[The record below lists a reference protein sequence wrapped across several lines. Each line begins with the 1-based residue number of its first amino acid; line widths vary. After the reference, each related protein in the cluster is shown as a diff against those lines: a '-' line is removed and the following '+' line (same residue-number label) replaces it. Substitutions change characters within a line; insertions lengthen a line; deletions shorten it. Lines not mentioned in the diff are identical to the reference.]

1 MKILTPPL
9 GNLATGMTKSVTNLD
24 KNDGGTDFKVIKIRE
39 LLLFFL
45 KKKKIV
51 TNPQTY
57 IYMSNDSLPHF
68 YTTFYHIIYVVR
80 WSLTLFYF

>member
-39 LLLFFL
+39 LLLFF
-45 KKKKIV
+45 
-51 TNPQTY
+51 
-57 IYMSNDSLPHF
+57 
-68 YTTFYHIIYVVR
+68 
-80 WSLTLFYF
+80 